1 MSRALDKHTIAA
13 LKAGKPQAAYDS
25 ISSVLISPPSDG
37 LLEIEILGKEVPLP
51 EGTYVLQD
59 GLAVGVSKLGLVQAF
74 LVARKILKNHLEGI
88 SLSETESTAETEGSS
103 RTGGTSKTGWTSE
116 TGWTSQTEGTSETG
130 SVLEIESTPITGNQ
144 LLAATAVILL
154 MDPEFLTAA
163 NTRKRLIQR
172 YIAFNQRKNQSTED
186 IRLVLENEKR
196 FVDSLLTSR
205 LHRHTKSPTLWNH
218 RRWLVEA
225 FASSQG
231 YYPDVTADITNI
243 VLVAGERH
251 PRNYYAWCHARTIL
265 KLATQRAA
273 DNYDHLLKLIEAV
286 KKWCFRNHTD
296 ISGWSFLFHLLDRY
310 CGNSNMVSSTFTEVL
325 DMASALNLTNESVW
339 VFLRTMAA
347 SGIIGEDAHQQFTS
361 TGLQLLQK
369 VSAEQHSTDERVLRQ
384 ALDWYETFRV
394 RRDV

>member
-13 LKAGKPQAAYDS
+13 LKAGNPQAAYDS
-25 ISSVLISPPSDG
+25 ISSVLVSLPPDG

-74 LVARKILKNHLEGI
+74 LVARKMLTNYIGGTGETGTTMGTEGRSI
-88 SLSETESTAETEGSS
+88 TEHSSTESA
-103 RTGGTSKTGWTSE
+103 
-116 TGWTSQTEGTSETG
+116 
-130 SVLEIESTPITGNQ
+130 PILNEQ

-154 MDPEFLTAA
+154 MDPEFITAA
-163 NTRKRLIQR
+163 NTRKRLIQK
-172 YIAFNQRKNQSTED
+172 YITFDRQRTED
-186 IRLVLENEKR
+186 IRSVLEKEKR
-196 FVDSLLTSR
+196 FLDSLLTSR

-218 RRWLVEA
+218 RRWLVET
-225 FASSQG
+225 FASTLG
-231 YYPDVTADITNI
+231 FYPEDVTADITNI
-243 VLVAGERH
+243 VLMAGERH

-265 KLATQRAA
+265 RLATQGK

-296 ISGWSFLFHLLDRY
+296 ISGWSFLFHLLDLY
-310 CGNSNMVSSTFTEVL
+310 SGSGNSKMVESTFTEVL

-339 VFLRTMAA
+339 AFLRTMAA
-347 SGIIGEDAHQQFTS
+347 SGIVGGNSSEQFTS
-361 TGLQLLQK
+361 IGQQLLYK
-369 VSAEQHSTDERVLRQ
+369 LVSAEQQHSTDERVLRQ

-394 RRDV
+394 RS